1 MKITLFIT
9 TIALALFASSCRTY
23 TPIDPMTGKPSTRCL
38 PGNQAPHHVEP
49 TK

>member
-9 TIALALFASSCRTY
+9 AITLALFSSSCRTS
-23 TPIDPMTGKPSTRCL
+23 TPIDPMTGEPSERCL
-38 PGNQAPHHVEP
+38 PGNRSIVHG